1 MLNTVRYLAD
11 SPKVNT
17 NLNDM
22 YGDLKDKTQV
32 DKAGDTLGT
41 DIVNVAKWVLLIGG
55 IFAIA
60 RGFIKMVI
68 KGDKKAG
75 GFMIFGGV
83 LMCIIGT
90 VIFVTSK

>member
-11 SPKVNT
+11 SPEVNT

-32 DKAGDTLGT
+32 DKAGDTVGT
-41 DIVNVAKWVLLIGG
+41 DIVNVAKWALLIGG
-55 IFAIA
+55 VIAIV
-60 RGFIKMVI
+60 RGFIKMVH

-90 VIFVTSK
+90 VIFVASK

>member
-11 SPKVNT
+11 TPKVNT

-22 YGDLKDKTQV
+22 YSDLKDKTQV

-41 DIVNVAKWVLLIGG
+41 DIVNVAKWV
-55 IFAIA
+55 F
-60 RGFIKMVI
+60 V

>member
-11 SPKVNT
+11 TPKVNT

-22 YGDLKDKTQV
+22 YSDLKDKTQV

-41 DIVNVAKWVLLIGG
+41 DIVNVAKWVLVVGG
-55 IFAIA
+55 VLAIV
-60 RGFIKMVI
+60 RGFIKMVV

-75 GFMIFGGV
+75 GLMIFCGV
-83 LMCIIGT
+83 LMFIIGT

>member
-11 SPKVNT
+11 SPEVNT

-41 DIVNVAKWVLLIGG
+41 DIVNVAKWVLLVGG
-55 IFAIA
+55 IIAIA
-60 RGFIKMVI
+60 RGFIKMVH
-68 KGDKKAG
+68 KGDKKGG

-83 LMCIIGT
+83 LMCIIAT
-90 VIFVTSK
+90 IIFVTNK

>member
-11 SPKVNT
+11 TPKVNT

-22 YGDLKDKTQV
+22 YSDLKDKTQV

-41 DIVNVAKWVLLIGG
+41 DIVNVAKWVLVVGG
-55 IFAIA
+55 VLAIV
-60 RGFIKMVI
+60 RGFIKI
-68 KGDKKAG
+68 DKKAG

>member
-11 SPKVNT
+11 SPEVNT

-32 DKAGDTLGT
+32 DKAGDTVGT
-41 DIVNVAKWVLLIGG
+41 DIVNVAKWALLIGG
-55 IFAIA
+55 VIAIV
-60 RGFIKMVI
+60 RGFIKMVH

>member
-55 IFAIA
+55 IFAIV

-75 GFMIFGGV
+75 VFMMIGVV

>member
-22 YGDLKDKTQV
+22 YSDLKDKTQV

-55 IFAIA
+55 IFAIVM
-60 RGFIKMVI
+60 GCIKTFI

-75 GFMIFGGV
+75 AFMIFGGV

-90 VIFVTSK
+90 VIFVANK

>member
-11 SPKVNT
+11 TPKVNT

-22 YGDLKDKTQV
+22 YSDLKDKTQV

-41 DIVNVAKWVLLIGG
+41 DIVNVAKWVLVVGG
-55 IFAIA
+55 VLAIV
-60 RGFIKMVI
+60 RGFIKMVV

-75 GFMIFGGV
+75 GFMILVEF
-83 LMCIIGT
+83 
-90 VIFVTSK
+90 

>member
-11 SPKVNT
+11 TPKVNT
-17 NLNDM
+17 NLN
-22 YGDLKDKTQV
+22 

-41 DIVNVAKWVLLIGG
+41 DIVNVAKWVLVVGG
-55 IFAIA
+55 VLAIV
-60 RGFIKMVI
+60 RGFIKMVV

>member
-11 SPKVNT
+11 TPKVNT

-22 YGDLKDKTQV
+22 YSDLKDKTQV

-41 DIVNVAKWVLLIGG
+41 DIVNVAKWVLVVGG
-55 IFAIA
+55 VLAIV
-60 RGFIKMVI
+60 RGFIKMVV
-68 KGDKKAG
+68 KGDKIAG